1 MLNIKT
7 PWQKHTVVDQLCQD
21 ILFRLNDHAGLSQ
34 EKQFMNIV
42 VSYNLGKQQDFKRK
56 IKIRFPSL
64 TKIFGKYVEKILA
77 IA

>member
-1 MLNIKT
+1 
-7 PWQKHTVVDQLCQD
+7 
-21 ILFRLNDHAGLSQ
+21 
-34 EKQFMNIV
+34 MNIV